1 MEFRL
6 ENWFCKLSCFYCVS
20 WNLANTFHN
29 RVMSATLIPK
39 EDNHF
44 HSWDEWRPRHIKSR
58 SVCNPLL
65 LLNSLLIFTSLLAG
79 DGIVGIH
86 CHIANTWYSVV
97 FKTICLLLLLFYLLL
112 VLLLFYGIGIE
123 PMHML
128 GKHTITESYPRSCLT
143 SQLRPN
149 VTSLQTWSASTSCL
163 SLLGLQPWS
172 RRPSCLSNCFLLFW
186 DSVTKSRVA
195 LNSLFHWRCLWT
207 LVSQPPFP
215 KPLEW

>member
-6 ENWFCKLSCFYCVS
+6 ENWFCKWSCFCCVS

-44 HSWDEWRPRHIKSR
+44 HSWDEWRPRHMKSR

-65 LLNSLLIFTSLLAG
+65 LLSSPLIFTSLLAG

-86 CHIANTWYSVV
+86 CHIANTWYSVI
-97 FKTICLLLLLFYLLL
+97 FKTICLLLLLF
-112 VLLLFYGIGIE
+112 LFVVVVYGIGIG

-143 SQLRPN
+143 LQLRPN
-149 VTSLQTWSASTSCL
+149 VTRLSWLTSNLVCFHLLPQPPRITWS
-163 SLLGLQPWS
+163 
-172 RRPSCLSNCFLLFW
+172 
-186 DSVTKSRVA
+186 
-195 LNSLFHWRCLWT
+195 
-207 LVSQPPFP
+207 
-215 KPLEW
+215 